1 METLTVYLLFS
12 YCLLNIHY
20 FLEGESTR
28 QRRNS
33 TDVEYAR
40 PSSVGEEEIQ
50 LQLALAMSKEE
61 HEESIKK
68 QKSDDIKLQLAIEES
83 RKHAVDEVGL
93 IGKLR

>member
-1 METLTVYLLFS
+1 MDYANFESSFHL
-12 YCLLNIHY
+12 I
-20 FLEGESTR
+20 GESTR

-61 HEESIKK
+61 HDESIKK
-68 QKSDDIKLQLAIEES
+68 QKSDDIKLQIAIEES
-83 RKHAVDEVGL
+83 RKQADEVGL
-93 IGKLR
+93 KNAALLFCVNP

>member
-1 METLTVYLLFS
+1 M
-12 YCLLNIHY
+12 
-20 FLEGESTR
+20 
-28 QRRNS
+28 
-33 TDVEYAR
+33 
-40 PSSVGEEEIQ
+40 GEEEIQ